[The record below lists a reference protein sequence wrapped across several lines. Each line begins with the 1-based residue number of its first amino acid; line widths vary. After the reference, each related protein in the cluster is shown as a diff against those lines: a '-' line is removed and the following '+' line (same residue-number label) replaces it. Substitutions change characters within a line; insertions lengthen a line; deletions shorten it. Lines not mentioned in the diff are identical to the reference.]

1 MSESIENKIKQT
13 FEDSINVKQKVID
26 GGAYKVLLDAGNVI
40 AESISKKGKLL
51 ICGNG
56 GSAADAQ
63 HLAAEFLIRLTSDV
77 NRDSIPALS
86 LAQDTSTLTACI
98 NDYGSDHIFK
108 RVFSALYS
116 DGDVLLAITTSGNSK
131 NIIETLKLANERG
144 IYSLGFLGGD
154 GHLGEGGGGGGGGV
168 FNCSVIGTSSSSSTS
183 ISPFVRSI
191 FLSYDLYSTA
201 PQVTPKTR
209 VKPITK
215 YRFLF
220 LFKSASGFFFSCM
233 NKY

>member
-1 MSESIENKIKQT
+1 MSEGIENKIKQT
-13 FEDSINVKQKVID
+13 FEDSITVKQKVID
-26 GGAYKVLLDAGNVI
+26 EGAYRVLLDAGNII

-98 NDYGSDHIFK
+98 NDYGSDDIFK
-108 RVFSALYS
+108 RVFSALSS

-131 NIIETLKLANERG
+131 NITETLKLANERG

-154 GHLGEGGGGGGGGV
+154 GGEALKYC
-168 FNCSVIGTSSSSSTS
+168 N
-183 ISPFVRSI
+183 
-191 FLSYDLYSTA
+191 TA
-201 PQVTPKTR
+201 FIVPDKVTAR
-209 VKPITK
+209 IQESHITAGHALLQYVEDK
-215 YRFLF
+215 L
-220 LFKSASGFFFSCM
+220 LEDGWLTIDK
-233 NKY
+233 

>member
-26 GGAYKVLLDAGNVI
+26 EGAYKVLLEAGNII

-131 NIIETLKLANERG
+131 NIIETLKLANQRG

-154 GHLGEGGGGGGGGV
+154 GGEALEYCNSAFIV
-168 FNCSVIGTSSSSSTS
+168 
-183 ISPFVRSI
+183 P
-191 FLSYDLYSTA
+191 DKATA
-201 PQVTPKTR
+201 RIQESH
-209 VKPITK
+209 ITAGHALLQYVEDRLLETAWLTVDK
-215 YRFLF
+215 
-220 LFKSASGFFFSCM
+220 
-233 NKY
+233 

>member
-1 MSESIENKIKQT
+1 MSEGIENKIKQT
-13 FEDSINVKQKVID
+13 FEDSITVKQKVID
-26 GGAYKVLLDAGNVI
+26 EGAYTVLLDAGNVI

-98 NDYGSDHIFK
+98 NDYGPDDIFK
-108 RVFSALYS
+108 RVFSALSS

-154 GHLGEGGGGGGGGV
+154 GGEALKYCNKAFIV
-168 FNCSVIGTSSSSSTS
+168 PDKV
-183 ISPFVRSI
+183 
-191 FLSYDLYSTA
+191 TA
-201 PQVTPKTR
+201 RIQESH
-209 VKPITK
+209 ITAGHALLQYVEDK
-215 YRFLF
+215 LVETCW
-220 LFKSASGFFFSCM
+220 LTVDK
-233 NKY
+233 

>member
-13 FEDSINVKQKVID
+13 FEDSIIVKQKVID
-26 GGAYKVLLDAGNVI
+26 EGAYKVLLDAGNII

-63 HLAAEFLIRLTSDV
+63 HLAAEFLIRVTSDV

-98 NDYGSDHIFK
+98 NDYGSDDIFK
-108 RVFSALYS
+108 RVFSALSS

-154 GHLGEGGGGGGGGV
+154 GGEALKYC
-168 FNCSVIGTSSSSSTS
+168 N
-183 ISPFVRSI
+183 
-191 FLSYDLYSTA
+191 TA
-201 PQVTPKTR
+201 FIVPDKVTAR
-209 VKPITK
+209 IQESHITAGHALLQYVEDK
-215 YRFLF
+215 L
-220 LFKSASGFFFSCM
+220 LETAWLTVDK
-233 NKY
+233 